1 MEKIDFIEPTAAERK
16 SAQMAHNLFLSNL
29 IGNHILIFTG
39 ISAFGPRYFY
49 FMVLVPL
56 ISFSTLAYTFYR
68 ASKVKREDSQFI
80 YIHWQI
86 AKRWSILFG
95 YVLSLLVSVSLLG
108 WLGHTYLGL
117 MKEAVYGMIGGLG
130 LLPTMVSV
138 FVLLIIESDSLNH
151 ARSGTLPKWARQRYL
166 GEVDLDEGIKE

>member
-1 MEKIDFIEPTAAERK
+1 MNKIEFIEPDEAEIKAAR
-16 SAQMAHNLFLSNL
+16 MAHNIFLSNL
-29 IGNHILIFTG
+29 IVNHILLFTG

-49 FMVLVPL
+49 FMALVPL
-56 ISFSTLAYTFYR
+56 ISFASLGYIFYR
-68 ASKVKREDSQFI
+68 SSKVKREDSQFV

-86 AKRWSILFG
+86 ARRWSAVFS
-95 YVLSLLVSVSLLG
+95 YVLLLLVSVSLLG

-151 ARSGTLPKWARQRYL
+151 ARVGTLPKWARHRYL
-166 GEVDLDEGIKE
+166 GEVD